1 MTLGERVRRI
11 RTELPGKVTQTEF
24 AEMLGVSRGEIAN
37 IEGDVLKKPS
47 GKMPLLLLICTK
59 FNVREDWLLNED
71 GPMQHPEPETDTD
84 IINDLLA
91 DTDDPVAAGIK
102 AIYKVYKE
110 LPPEDQEVL
119 RRFIKSILD
128 GRK

>member
-1 MTLGERVRRI
+1 MTLGERVRAVRK
-11 RTELPGKVTQTEF
+11 ELLGGITQSEF
-24 AEMLGVSRGEIAN
+24 AEKLGVTRDTIGN
-37 IEGDVLKKPS
+37 IELDRLRKPEGS
-47 GKMPLLLLICTK
+47 MPLLLLICTK
-59 FNVREDWLLNED
+59 FSVREDWLLNED

>member
-1 MTLGERVRRI
+1 MTLGERVRAVRK
-11 RTELPGKVTQTEF
+11 ELLGGITQSEF
-24 AEMLGVSRGEIAN
+24 AERLGVTRDTIGN
-37 IEGDVLKKPS
+37 IELDRLRKPEGS
-47 GKMPLLLLICTK
+47 MPLLLLICST
-59 FNVREDWLLNED
+59 FNVRKEWLLNED
-71 GPMQHPEPETDTD
+71 GPMQFPEPETDTD

-91 DTDDPVAAGIK
+91 DTDDPVATGIK

-110 LPPEDQEVL
+110 LPDEDQEVL

>member
-1 MTLGERVRRI
+1 MTLGERVRQVRI
-11 RTELPGKVTQTEF
+11 ELLGKISQTEF
-24 AEMLGVSRGEIAN
+24 AEQLGVSRSEIAN
-37 IEGDVLKKPS
+37 IEGDLLKKPD
-47 GKMPLLLLICTK
+47 GKMPLLLLICST
-59 FNVREDWLLNED
+59 FNVRKEWLLNED
-71 GPMQHPEPETDTD
+71 GPMQFPEPETDTD

-91 DTDDPVAAGIK
+91 DTDDPVATGIK